1 MKRDHTGAFAD
12 RRRQILPAL
21 GLAMVLLLT
30 MAPLAMAVEP
40 PIMKA
45 GPSQSATFYDDVTI
59 RSGENFGGDVVVY
72 TGDVTVEAGANIGG
86 NLVSFGGDVE
96 VERGASIGGDVTAY
110 AGDIEIGGSIG
121 GSVSA
126 TAGDIELRDTASV
139 GGNVSTLSGEVQR
152 QEGASVGGS
161 MLRGPAFSV
170 PVVPP
175 GIQLPDNW
183 NPTQPPSSGNVGG
196 FVGRFFLWLGLAALA
211 AVVGWF
217 ALRWQPEWIA
227 TARHNLT
234 ERLPLAVMAGLL
246 VNVVVGG
253 FALLF
258 MVLFCFAPLGY
269 ILFVLLLLLNGAGL
283 AAQGGLIEPR
293 LAELVR
299 RPLST
304 TQSTLLGIGVPALAV
319 ALIQILL
326 SGFCLG
332 APAFL
337 LSALIL
343 APGTGALLLRWLPA
357 SSLSGFPG
365 TVVTPPA
372 GSAPAPVAGA
382 DDVAGPAMDN
392 QNSQSVEPVAVVE
405 TAEAV
410 VLPVED
416 ATKPPADSR
425 PAEQIAP
432 STPETPAPEERTPG
446 SDWLE
451 PVEVE
456 NTLAAAPAPEAPV
469 YDEATRS
476 NVQAWLEEPA
486 PASPVGGFVGSG
498 GPGAGEAASVP
509 MESVIAASPVE
520 TAPPQ
525 ALTGVQAFHADKDDN
540 FTAIKDIGPAFNR
553 RLKEAGIR
561 TFAQLAATSPEQISA
576 IVGWPVERVVAK
588 RWREQAA
595 LLGETGNP

>member
-1 MKRDHTGAFAD
+1 
-12 RRRQILPAL
+12 
-21 GLAMVLLLT
+21 
-30 MAPLAMAVEP
+30 MAPLAMAVESP
-40 PIMKA
+40 VMKT
-45 GPSQSATFYDDVTI
+45 GPAQSATFYDDVTI

-86 NLVSFGGDVE
+86 NLISFGGDVE
-96 VERGASIGGDVTAY
+96 IERGANIGGDVTAY
-110 AGDIEIGGSIG
+110 AGSIEIGGSVG

-126 TAGDIELRDTASV
+126 TAGDIELRNTASV

-152 QEGASVGGS
+152 EEGASVGGS

-183 NPTQPPSSGNVGG
+183 NPTQPPPSGNVGG

-211 AVVGWF
+211 AVIGWF

-227 TARHNLT
+227 TARYNLS

-269 ILFVLLLLLNGAGL
+269 ILFILLLLLNGAGL

-304 TQSTLLGIGVPALAV
+304 TQSMLLGIGAPALAV

-343 APGTGALLLRWLPA
+343 APGAGALLLRWLPA

-372 GSAPAPVAGA
+372 GSAAPPVAGA
-382 DDVAGPAMDN
+382 DDVAGPAMDR
-392 QNSQSVEPVAVVE
+392 QSGQSVEPVAVV
-405 TAEAV
+405 AAAV
-410 VLPVED
+410 RPVAD
-416 ATKPPADSR
+416 ATKPLADSR
-425 PAEQIAP
+425 PAEQPAP
-432 STPETPAPEERTPG
+432 SAAHTPG
-446 SDWLE
+446 SDWLATRD
-451 PVEVE
+451 VESD
-456 NTLAAAPAPEAPV
+456 LAAAPASEAPV
-469 YDEATRS
+469 YDEAARS
-476 NVQAWLEEPA
+476 SVQAWLAEPA

-498 GPGAGEAASVP
+498 GPGTDEAPDLPVA
-509 MESVIAASPVE
+509 IAAAASPVE
-520 TAPPQ
+520 HALPQ
-525 ALTGVQAFHADKDDN
+525 APIGLQAFHADRDDN

-588 RWREQAA
+588 QWREQAA
-595 LLGETGNP
+595 VLAETGNP